1 LLWKE
6 FFQAA
11 INKKNFSFNLTD
23 LIIPQ
28 NWWQQLEPQW
38 KEAFGLIATGHQ
50 NEPTNAEL
58 ETIFTIPTIRLAG
71 PTAPFPNMQF
81 ELTNLSGLQ
90 YLSNLSIV
98 IITHHKIEDI
108 EALSHLSNL
117 KSLFLF
123 NNSIKSLHGIEG
135 LIQLEQLY
143 VQCNEITSIKP
154 IEQLI
159 NLKEF
164 YIIDNRIETLDGLT
178 EKHSDKLT
186 MFMCRPNERLS
197 QKEIIRAENELGII
211 CRR

>member
-1 LLWKE
+1 M
-6 FFQAA
+6 
-11 INKKNFSFNLTD
+11 
-23 LIIPQ
+23 IPQ
-28 NWWQQLEPQW
+28 GWWKQLEPQW
-38 KEAFGLIATGHQ
+38 KQAFGLIATGHQ
-50 NEPTNAEL
+50 NEPTDVEL
-58 ETIFTIPTIRLAG
+58 ETVFSTPTIRLAG
-71 PTAPFPNMQF
+71 PTAPFPNTQF

-108 EALSHLSNL
+108 EALSHFSNL

-123 NNSIKSLHGIEG
+123 NNKIKSLHGIEE
-135 LIQLEQLY
+135 LIRLEQLY

-164 YIIDNRIETLDGLT
+164 YINDNRIETLDGLT